1 MPPKWS
7 FKRRQQAAAAVQ
19 ARWNKTNGIMATV
32 IIIVI
37 YCIMYL
43 ANSQQ
48 EQEQEHDLQRSSDS
62 TSTQVNNTAGIKN
75 DNI

>member
-1 MPPKWS
+1 
-7 FKRRQQAAAAVQ
+7 
-19 ARWNKTNGIMATV
+19 MATV

-37 YCIMYL
+37 YYIMYL

-48 EQEQEHDLQRSSDS
+48 EQEHDLQRSSDN

>member
-7 FKRRQQAAAAVQ
+7 FKRRQQAAAAAVQ

-48 EQEQEHDLQRSSDS
+48 EQEHDLQRSSDS